1 MKNISLKEIYLHEDH
16 YPNSLPAGS
25 PEVRSNATTDC
36 NKQFNRNQ
44 MDKNE
49 KVETRTLI
57 LPDDIEAVRKLWFDY
72 LVWGNDKMQELY
84 GVHPHNPKEAVEQ
97 DIEQISKFQPPYGQ
111 LILAVYEGKICGLGS
126 LKSINPEIGEIK
138 RMFVDPNVR
147 RVGAGRAIL
156 EGLLSE
162 AKKVGYHKVRLDSP
176 KFMEAAHSLYR
187 RFGFR
192 DIEAYPEME
201 IPAAFKDY
209 LLFMEL
215 DLTAENK

>member
-1 MKNISLKEIYLHEDH
+1 
-16 YPNSLPAGS
+16 
-25 PEVRSNATTDC
+25 
-36 NKQFNRNQ
+36 
-44 MDKNE
+44 MDKKE
-49 KVETRTLI
+49 KVLTRPVLI
-57 LPDDIEAVRKLWFDY
+57 PDDLKAVEKLWFDY

-97 DIEQISKFQPPYGQ
+97 DINQISKFQPPYGQ
-111 LILAVYEGKICGLGS
+111 LIVAVYEDKVCGLGS

-138 RMFVDPNVR
+138 RMFVDPTFR
-147 RVGAGRAIL
+147 RIGAGQAIL

-162 AKKVGYHKVRLDSP
+162 AKKVGYKKVRLDSP

-187 RFGFR
+187 SFGFR

-201 IPAAFKDY
+201 IPAEFKDY

-215 DLTAENK
+215 DLT

>member
-1 MKNISLKEIYLHEDH
+1 
-16 YPNSLPAGS
+16 
-25 PEVRSNATTDC
+25 
-36 NKQFNRNQ
+36 

-57 LPDDIEAVRKLWFDY
+57 LPDDIEVVKQLWLDY

-84 GVHPHNPKEAVEQ
+84 GVHPHNPKEVVEQ
-97 DIEQISKFQPPYGQ
+97 DIENISKFQPPYGQ
-111 LILAVYEGKICGLGS
+111 LILAVYKGKVCGLGS

-138 RMFVDPNVR
+138 RMFVDPTVR

-156 EGLLSE
+156 EELLFE
-162 AKKVGYHKVRLDSP
+162 AKKVGYKKVRLDSP

-187 RFGFR
+187 SIGFR
-192 DIEAYPEME
+192 DIEAYPEVE
-201 IPAAFKDY
+201 IPAEFKDY

-215 DLTAENK
+215 DLTDDNK

>member
-1 MKNISLKEIYLHEDH
+1 
-16 YPNSLPAGS
+16 
-25 PEVRSNATTDC
+25 
-36 NKQFNRNQ
+36 
-44 MDKNE
+44 MDKIE

-57 LPDDIEAVRKLWFDY
+57 LPDDIESVKQLWFDY

-97 DIEQISKFQPPYGQ
+97 DIENINKFQPPYGQ
-111 LILAVYEGKICGLGS
+111 LILAVYKRKVCGLGS
-126 LKSINPEIGEIK
+126 LKSINTEIGEIK
-138 RMFVDPNVR
+138 RMFVDPTVR

-156 EGLLSE
+156 EGLLLE
-162 AKKVGYHKVRLDSP
+162 AKKVGYKKVRLDSP

-187 RFGFR
+187 SFGFR

-201 IPAAFKDY
+201 IPAEFKDY

-215 DLTAENK
+215 DLLDDNKIEK